1 MAFYDVNRF
10 HLVVLFTWLF
20 AVFFAAQQIFGIFSN
35 YSPKWK
41 CGNGTI
47 SQNCTVFK
55 TCRNNLTFYDD
66 YFQSAAM
73 EFGWICSEEAY
84 LMSAF
89 SQLQFFGVLL
99 GTFTFGTLSDIYGR
113 KPVSLCTLSSG
124 FFANLLTGFAPS
136 WQVLHTLRFFVGL
149 FIGGALVTLGTFVT
163 ELLLPEQRMVM
174 RGVFNWGIARIILT
188 TTCMLFPEWRSAS
201 IACALLLLPA
211 ILGIFFVLPESPTW
225 LHNKGRIEEMRDAE
239 RYIARFAGIEYEAVE
254 HKPIDH
260 VKGVFEMLR
269 TPGIL
274 RRLAV
279 LWLMWFVA
287 AFCAYGNDLNSNT
300 IYGNLFVN
308 QILFAVLITI
318 SKWILLAVDTWY
330 PAFSR
335 RNLHQGAQSI
345 VCVCFL
351 TLSILT
357 IQQYKGVGVLLVNL
371 VGSVFIEYT
380 WDACFLCAVESLE
393 TSCRGSGT
401 GSCSLMARFGAISAP
416 FLTYMNNFWSPSVYF
431 SVFVLGTINLIV
443 SFKYLTETKGVNLDN
458 VTAETVEC
466 DGDHFLLQRTVGE
479 SDFFVAQ
486 RHYDYIMSALFQKP
500 LTELNKTLP
509 KDQWISVGRVLTP
522 TERSDYE
529 MACALKRLIIT
540 KMNNLKKADANYQVL
555 FVLVDKRTLRLRI
568 DKQYYTLE
576 EASVRYGINAEE
588 IVKEKQRFLQTSK
601 PVLDR
606 KNNNKSKRQ
615 ASSGDG
621 PDSKMPRI

>member
-1 MAFYDVNRF
+1 
-10 HLVVLFTWLF
+10 
-20 AVFFAAQQIFGIFSN
+20 
-35 YSPKWK
+35 
-41 CGNGTI
+41 
-47 SQNCTVFK
+47 
-55 TCRNNLTFYDD
+55 
-66 YFQSAAM
+66 
-73 EFGWICSEEAY
+73 
-84 LMSAF
+84 MSAF

-174 RGVFNWGIARIILT
+174 RGVFNWWLT
-188 TTCMLFPEWRSAS
+188 TCEQ
-201 IACALLLLPA
+201 
-211 ILGIFFVLPESPTW
+211 
-225 LHNKGRIEEMRDAE
+225 GRIEEMRDAE

-357 IQQYKGVGVLLVNL
+357 IQQYK
-371 VGSVFIEYT
+371 E
-380 WDACFLCAVESLE
+380 
-393 TSCRGSGT
+393 
-401 GSCSLMARFGAISAP
+401 AR
-416 FLTYMNNFWSPSVYF
+416 
-431 SVFVLGTINLIV
+431 
-443 SFKYLTETKGVNLDN
+443 
-458 VTAETVEC
+458 C
-466 DGDHFLLQRTVGE
+466 H
-479 SDFFVAQ
+479 
-486 RHYDYIMSALFQKP
+486 
-500 LTELNKTLP
+500 
-509 KDQWISVGRVLTP
+509 
-522 TERSDYE
+522 
-529 MACALKRLIIT
+529 
-540 KMNNLKKADANYQVL
+540 
-555 FVLVDKRTLRLRI
+555 
-568 DKQYYTLE
+568 
-576 EASVRYGINAEE
+576 
-588 IVKEKQRFLQTSK
+588 
-601 PVLDR
+601 
-606 KNNNKSKRQ
+606 
-615 ASSGDG
+615 
-621 PDSKMPRI
+621 KMPHN